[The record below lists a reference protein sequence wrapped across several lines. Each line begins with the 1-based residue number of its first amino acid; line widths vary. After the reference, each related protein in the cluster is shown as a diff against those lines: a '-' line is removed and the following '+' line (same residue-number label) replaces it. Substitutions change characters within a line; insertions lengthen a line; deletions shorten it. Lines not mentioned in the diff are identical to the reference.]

1 MFNIDKELKKL
12 PDKPGVYI
20 MRDKDDNI
28 LYVGKAVIL
37 KNIGKT
43 VIYDEQNNEIAVIDG
58 GYLDIGINDTI
69 KDLFVNFIG
78 ALVFSIFAYIGL
90 RNNKNSSVVKKF
102 VPTKEKRKIAE
113 SVKNSLNI

>member
-1 MFNIDKELKKL
+1 M
-12 PDKPGVYI
+12 
-20 MRDKDDNI
+20 
-28 LYVGKAVIL
+28 
-37 KNIGKT
+37 
-43 VIYDEQNNEIAVIDG
+43 
-58 GYLDIGINDTI
+58 

-78 ALVFSIFAYIGL
+78 ALVFSIFAYVGL